1 MVIKLYTIVSTV
13 VQCFY
18 IFFVCK
24 NSVLKKTK
32 LVKATLNY
40 VQIFYWNYFLV
51 VIINCQYP
59 SKKRRL
65 SNHTFFAPSVYESIM
80 NIDLSGIEMN

>member
-40 VQIFYWNYFLV
+40 VQIFY
-51 VIINCQYP
+51 
-59 SKKRRL
+59 
-65 SNHTFFAPSVYESIM
+65 
-80 NIDLSGIEMN
+80 